1 MSEILSYALKI
12 PEVADS
18 ILAAKINKLI
28 FYLNEVLKIKNYE
41 ISVDHDKKSIEIKV
55 LNLDNSVRFK
65 LKKEKMQELQGF
77 VQTDYSII
85 FI

>member
-1 MSEILSYALKI
+1 MSEILSYALKM

-18 ILAAKINKLI
+18 ILATKINKLI
-28 FYLNEVLKIKNYE
+28 FYLNEVLKVKSYDITVN
-41 ISVDHDKKSIEIKV
+41 HDEKTIEIKV
-55 LNLDNSVRFK
+55 LNLDSSVRFK
-65 LKKEKMQELQGF
+65 LKQEKMQELQGF